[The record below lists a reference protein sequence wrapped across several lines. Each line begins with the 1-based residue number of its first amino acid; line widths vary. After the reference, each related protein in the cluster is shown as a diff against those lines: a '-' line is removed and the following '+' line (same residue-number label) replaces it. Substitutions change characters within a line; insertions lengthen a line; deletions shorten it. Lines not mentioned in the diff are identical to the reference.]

1 MPDETPIEETIGIDE
16 VKLAKL
22 DDLRAKGRDP
32 FLQARYDRTHTC
44 AAVAEKFDELQGSVV
59 RIAGRIMS
67 KRDHGKAGFAD
78 LADESGR
85 IQIYYKLDKVGAEA
99 FDDLTKLDLGDIVGV
114 EGKVFATRTG
124 QKTVEV
130 EKAVLLTK
138 IIRTLPEKWHGL
150 TDVEIRYRQ
159 RYVDLI
165 VNPEVRERFRI
176 RSAVMAEMRRFLD
189 SRGFIEVE
197 TPILQPLAGGATAEP
212 FITHYNAL
220 GTDVYLR
227 IAIELHLKR
236 LIVGGIEKVYE
247 MGRIFRNEGLSV
259 RHNPEFTMLELYWA
273 YVDYTDILKLVEE
286 SIANIAQSVF
296 GTYDFEIAGEKV
308 SLEPPFARMTFAE
321 ALDKYTGIKLE
332 RLTEADQVVKAAE
345 SVGVELPEKRT
356 YEKVLDEIM
365 KTKVEPHL
373 IQPTFLLD
381 YPVELSPL
389 AKRIP
394 TNPRLTYR
402 FELFVNKMELA
413 NAFSELNDPIDQRK
427 RFESQIAD
435 QTEGYR
441 ELDEDFLRAL
451 EYGMPPTGGLGIG
464 MDRLVMM
471 FTGQTS
477 IREVLLFPQLKPEGR

>member
-1 MPDETPIEETIGIDE
+1 MPDDTPIEETIGIDE

-44 AAVAEKFDELQGSVV
+44 AEVSEKFDELQGGVV
-59 RIAGRIMS
+59 RIAGRIMA

-78 LADESGR
+78 LGDETGR
-85 IQIYYKLDKVGAEA
+85 IQIYYRLDRMGAEA
-99 FDDLTKLDLGDIVGV
+99 FEEMTKLDLGDIVGV
-114 EGKVFATRTG
+114 QGRVFATRTG

-130 EKAVLLTK
+130 ETAVLLTK

-150 TDVEIRYRQ
+150 TDVELRYRQ

-165 VNPEVRERFRI
+165 VNPEVRERIRV

-247 MGRIFRNEGLSV
+247 MGRVFRNEGLSV

-273 YVDYTDILKLVEE
+273 FADYIDILKLVED
-286 SIANIAQSVF
+286 SIAHIAEKVF
-296 GTYDFEIAGEKV
+296 GTYEFRIGSEKV
-308 SLEPPFARMTFAE
+308 SLKPPFARMTFAE
-321 ALDKYTGIKLE
+321 ALDMYTGVKLE
-332 RLTEADQVVKAAE
+332 SLTDADRVIQAAE
-345 SVGVELPEKRT
+345 NIGVELPEKRS

-394 TNPRLTYR
+394 SNPRLTYR
-402 FELFVNKMELA
+402 FELFVNKMEVA

-427 RFESQIAD
+427 RFEMQIAD

-441 ELDEDFLRAL
+441 EVDEDFLRAL
-451 EYGMPPTGGLGIG
+451 EYGMPPTGGLGVG

-471 FTGQTS
+471 LTGQTS
-477 IREVLLFPQLKPEGR
+477 IREVLLFPQLKPESK